1 MALICPFR
9 PILKTHPLHH
19 YVLRIITKNAIDID
33 IDIDAIHI
41 LSVNCWGSSTRRANS
56 NDDVSMQKV
65 VLT

>member
-33 IDIDAIHI
+33 TDAIHI

>member
-33 IDIDAIHI
+33 IDAIHI

-56 NDDVSMQKV
+56 NDNESMQKI